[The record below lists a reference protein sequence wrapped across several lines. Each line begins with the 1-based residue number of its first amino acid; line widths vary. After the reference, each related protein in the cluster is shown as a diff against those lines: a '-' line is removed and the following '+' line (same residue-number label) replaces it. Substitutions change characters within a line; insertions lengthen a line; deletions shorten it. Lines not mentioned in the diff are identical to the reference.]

1 MNDAV
6 EGIQA
11 QATFTHTEI
20 QRKILDEFH
29 FKMQLLYILLNKVIF
44 S

>member
-11 QATFTHTEI
+11 QATFTHTVEI
-20 QRKILDEFH
+20 VQKKVLNPKD
-29 FKMQLLYILLNKVIF
+29 KLLKANNGIHLWL
-44 S
+44 